1 MITFRTLMSRN
12 YEVPAWNITVEA
24 LCEPDYDML
33 NNEDLVSAICEQ
45 AKLTGGK
52 DAQAVMIARL
62 EGLLVRELMI
72 DEPQDLIDQVAD
84 HCGIGGTFDITHDTH
99 LTGESLLQLLS
110 RGGGARRIV
119 DEDFL
124 ENPTDLFVSGNL
136 IADAH
141 VDRGAVLAYMV
152 PHLSA
157 LTNGKLLIAHQ
168 EPFEGQNP
176 EDQRDRLVERFGAVR
191 GILERIGGEVECAH
205 LGREITGKEV
215 RMTANAIGEPVP
227 EHADLPMI
235 LMTGSPD
242 DFEPDAYHLF
252 DDTEYE
258 VLEFAD
264 WAEARFGMR
273 PQPDEDFAFG

>member
-1 MITFRTLMSRN
+1 MIYFRTMMWRN
-12 YEVPAWNITVEA
+12 FEVPAWNIVVEA

-33 NNEDLVSAICEQ
+33 NNEDLEKAIYEQ

-52 DAQAVMIARL
+52 NEQAVMIARL

-72 DEPQDLIDQVAD
+72 DEPQDLIDQVAE
-84 HCGIGGTFDITHDTH
+84 HCGVGRTFDITYGTH
-99 LTGESLLQLLS
+99 VTGESLLQLLS
-110 RGGGARRIV
+110 RGGGAQLIF
-119 DEDFL
+119 DEDFM

-136 IADAH
+136 TADAH

-168 EPFEGQNP
+168 EPVERQNP
-176 EDQRDRLVERFGAVR
+176 KDQRDRLVERLSAIR
-191 GILERIGGEVECAH
+191 GILERIGGEVEFAH
-205 LGREITGKEV
+205 LGREITGREV
-215 RMTANAIGEPVP
+215 RMPANALGEPVP

-242 DFEPDAYHLF
+242 DFDSDDYYLF
-252 DDTEYE
+252 DSDSYE
-258 VLEFAD
+258 VIEFGD
-264 WAEARFGMR
+264 WAEARFGSR